1 MSDYK
6 IGGVSLE
13 GNECYFYLLRDDGV
27 DGEVQVNMKVIID
40 SYLIDD
46 IEWEDE

>member
-6 IGGVSLE
+6 I
-13 GNECYFYLLRDDGV
+13 GV